1 MNKIRDKNKSKDNE
15 EVSGTKKRK
24 SKVKSVPYPSTN
36 KIISKTFQIKYEKN
50 ISLTAKFVLNSFHN
64 KYIYYA
70 IDDILYLLDLNS
82 TDKETLL
89 SILYSPILS
98 LQNNLS
104 VNFFDIWIREI
115 YIEKAPKI
123 NRFVGK
129 KVQTLEQFSFITI
142 KLFYE
147 IKQPVK
153 PQEPLW

>member
-1 MNKIRDKNKSKDNE
+1 MNQIRDKNRSKGNKK
-15 EVSGTKKRK
+15 VSGTKKRK
-24 SKVKSVPYPSTN
+24 RKVKSVPYPTTN
-36 KIISKTFQIKYEKN
+36 EVTLKTFQIKYEKN
-50 ISLTAKFVLNSFHN
+50 LSLTAKFVLNSFHN

-82 TDKETLL
+82 NDKETLL
-89 SILYSPILS
+89 SILYFPILS

-115 YIEKAPKI
+115 YIEKTPKI

-142 KLFYE
+142 KLFYTL
-147 IKQPVK
+147 KKPVK
-153 PQEPLW
+153 PQKPLW